1 MGWLAVEDVTE
12 TARDN
17 PELVWIAG
25 AVVVVIL
32 IALIIAAL
40 SRGRSRPAR
49 SREDLV
55 ERAARAEAERD
66 ALRDDNE
73 RLREEN
79 QRLRDDVDRGRD
91 GATPRD
97 RSTGTDRDRAT
108 ERTEERRT
116 E

>member
-1 MGWLAVEDVTE
+1 MIWLAVEDVTE

-40 SRGRSRPAR
+40 SRGRSRPTT

-66 ALRDDNE
+66 ALRD
-73 RLREEN
+73 EN
-79 QRLRDDVDRGRD
+79 QRLREDLDRARD
-91 GATPRD
+91 GAVPRD
-97 RSTGTDRDRAT
+97 RSRAT
-108 ERTEERRT
+108 DGGHTTERSEDHRID
-116 E
+116 